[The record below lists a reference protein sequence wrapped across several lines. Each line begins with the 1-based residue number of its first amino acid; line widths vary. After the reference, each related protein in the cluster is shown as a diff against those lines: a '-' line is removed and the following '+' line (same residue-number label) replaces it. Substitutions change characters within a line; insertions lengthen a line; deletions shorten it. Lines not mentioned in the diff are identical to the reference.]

1 MNVAP
6 APVMSAACADAA
18 PITLARPAATKRDL
32 IELNTRDSSHEK
44 ADRLCA
50 DAALFRPAQLQNDER
65 FVTERFR
72 RQPGD
77 RSPKANI
84 QAIQRF
90 ASQTSMARI

>member
-18 PITLARPAATKRDL
+18 PITVARPATTKRDL

-50 DAALFRPAQLQNDER
+50 DAALFRPAELQNDER

-72 RQPGD
+72 RQLDD
-77 RSPKANI
+77 RLSGANI
-84 QAIQRF
+84 PVIQRF